1 MSHAAPASD
10 TAPRPRFTVFIPTYN
25 RADLIR
31 RALDSI
37 EDQTC
42 RDLEVVIVD
51 DGSADATADVVANW
65 RASTALPVEYIRQ
78 DNAGKH
84 AAHNNGVRHA
94 RGELFVVLDSDD
106 ILVPNALERL
116 EAHWCA
122 IPEAER
128 AGFCGVEGLTAFFDG
143 TVSGT
148 PFPRDVIDSDYITL
162 RSEHR
167 IRGDKKGAIRTDLLL
182 EHPYPAYRGER
193 HMRPSWLWKELA
205 RNYRTRYINEVIQQI
220 EYQPGGLSADRFRLR
235 MANPHGYRRYYLDEV
250 NRHRL
255 ARVWRERRDAC
266 AAFIRYSLHTRVGL
280 VRQWREITQRGTWA
294 AAIPLGIGKFLAD
307 LLRVRIRGAKR

>member
-1 MSHAAPASD
+1 MSHAAPATD
-10 TAPRPRFTVFIPTYN
+10 TARQPRFTVFIPTYN

-31 RALDSI
+31 RALASI
-37 EDQTC
+37 EEQTC
-42 RDLEVVIVD
+42 RNLEVVIVD
-51 DGSADATADVVANW
+51 DGSADTTADVVAEW
-65 RASTALPVEYIRQ
+65 RASTTLPVEYIRQ

-122 IPEAER
+122 IPGAER

-143 TVSGT
+143 AVSGT
-148 PFPRDVIDSDYITL
+148 PFPEDVVDSDYITL
-162 RSEHR
+162 RSSHR
-167 IRGDKKGAIRTDLLL
+167 IRGDKKGAIRSDVLLD
-182 EHPYPAYRGER
+182 HPYPAYHGER

-205 RNYRTRYINEVIQQI
+205 RDYRTRYVNDVIQQI

-235 MANPHGYRRYYLDEV
+235 MANPRGYRRYYLDEV

-255 ARVWRERRDAC
+255 ARGWRERRNAC
-266 AAFIRYSLHTRVGL
+266 GAFIRYSLHAGIDPIT
-280 VRQWREITQRGTWA
+280 QWREIAQRGPWV
-294 AAIPLGIGKFLAD
+294 AAIPQGFAKFLAD
-307 LLRVRIRGAKR
+307 LVRMRLRGGGR